1 MKMNFKYH
9 NIDSQDLLPKKQKM
23 LKQLGLPISIRVPI
37 RMRGLSSTGTP
48 SLCHNNVTKMVKRYG
63 GKRLVGHTI
72 ESHKGGL
79 EVFDHSVW
87 ITPENKVV
95 CITKGN
101 YSKEIIKK
109 GYIVFQPREID
120 ASPDTLLKNSYYDF
134 VVRGKSVVFV
144 NNKRTSRPMKLKHAG
159 KFMEDTYK
167 MDLGMSI
174 KKCDFLECA

>member
-1 MKMNFKYH
+1 MKMNFKYD
-9 NIDSQDLLPKKQKM
+9 NIDNQDLHPKKQKM

-79 EVFDHSVW
+79 EVLDHSVW
-87 ITPENKVV
+87 ITPENKIV

-101 YSKEIIKK
+101 YSKEIVDK
-109 GYIVFQPREID
+109 GYVIFLPREID
-120 ASPDTLLKNSYYDF
+120 ETPNTLVKNSYYDF
-134 VVRGKSVVFV
+134 VVRGNSVEFL
-144 NNKRTSRPMKLKHAG
+144 NNKGTYHTVKLRNAR
-159 KFMEDTYK
+159 KFVEDTYE
-167 MDLGMSI
+167 MDLGTGVLLS
-174 KKCDFLECA
+174 DFLECS